1 MTQDFNKEYH
11 NFLCEFLNNSE
22 KCKKC
27 VFNHEW
33 LGGCFFA
40 SDCLPNNY
48 KHLKKVK
55 NNL

>member
-48 KHLKKVK
+48 KHLKKSK
-55 NNL
+55 K